1 MKIKS
6 TDISYACGFEIIGL
20 FLEWSKAERKRP
32 WKMLFKTKM
41 AKFVRKGKVGKIES
55 ERKME
60 ESKR

>member
-1 MKIKS
+1 
-6 TDISYACGFEIIGL
+6 
-20 FLEWSKAERKRP
+20 
-32 WKMLFKTKM
+32 MLFKTKM